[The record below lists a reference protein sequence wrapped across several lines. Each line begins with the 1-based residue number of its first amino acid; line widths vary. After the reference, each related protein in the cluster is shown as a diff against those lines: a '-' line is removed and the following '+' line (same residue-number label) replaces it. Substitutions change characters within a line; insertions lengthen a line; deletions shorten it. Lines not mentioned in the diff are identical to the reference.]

1 MFAKIIPKIYYSSTL
16 KTTMVIFSSIV
27 IFYLW
32 DFGAKYLLDT
42 SLALPWWAKSI
53 YIKLL
58 TLTPLLFFFKKDLL
72 ITKGFFPILL
82 IGLYVIFQYIYNFIV
97 FDKIFTTTDLKF
109 FLGFSLTMFVVFLS
123 KKIILLN
130 KKKISLFLIYL
141 SPFFVLADN
150 FYFWSKEDL
159 LWQCSFLGNDS
170 NIFKLFFLESSHY
183 GMVAIPV
190 FLLNLFYLCKKF
202 NLINFLLLI
211 IFSSS
216 MILFFS
222 TTMAV
227 GTILSI
233 AIILL
238 TNFRNINAK
247 FFLSCVIVMFV
258 YVLIFVN
265 AYGCSRRIS
274 DLFYHHYIL
283 SVEKI
288 DILNSKNKNTAIQD
302 SRFIVTIENNIAKLI
317 IFTYTK
323 FTKKNKQETE
333 RSQNLKDSGISDKLV
348 KLNDLQ
354 RERVFNKINVT
365 SQVASNSFEVALKTL
380 YAKPF
385 GVGLNRFIDAFKDQI
400 KSQQQY
406 YSSEIMKIN
415 LSDGSSNLA
424 KLIAE
429 FGVVSFVVFAYFI
442 IFIFSKKISIE
453 NKLFLFPLVL
463 TQIIRGAGYFNGGFL
478 AAVVLIILIV
488 HENKEKN

>member
-1 MFAKIIPKIYYSSTL
+1 MFTKIIPKIYYSSTL

-32 DFGAKYLLDT
+32 DFGATYLLDT

-82 IGLYVIFQYIYNFIV
+82 IVLYVIFQYIYNFIV

-150 FYFWSKEDL
+150 FYFWNKENL
-159 LWQCSFLGNDS
+159 LWQCSVFGNDS

-247 FFLSCVIVMFV
+247 FFLSCVIVVFV

-265 AYGCSRRIS
+265 IYGCSRKFS

-333 RSQNLKDSGISDKLV
+333 RSQRSQNLV

-415 LSDGSSNLA
+415 LSDGSSNLN

-463 TQIIRGAGYFNGGFL
+463 TQTIRGAGYFNGGFL